1 MIVLELHEVEID
13 HCLTCGGIWL
23 DAGELELL
31 LDRSEEREAL
41 FNSLEAEKTAKE
53 VKRRCPICW
62 KKMSKVSCGK
72 DRKILIDR
80 CRNNDGIWFDRG
92 ELREVLEAGSLD
104 EQNKILSLLQD
115 MFGENR

>member
-1 MIVLELHEVEID
+1 
-13 HCLTCGGIWL
+13 
-23 DAGELELL
+23 
-31 LDRSEEREAL
+31 
-41 FNSLEAEKTAKE
+41 
-53 VKRRCPICW
+53 
-62 KKMSKVSCGK
+62 MSKVSCGK